1 MSYTENLEHT
11 STRQINK
18 EFFTR
23 IAELSFAQKKGVLFP
38 GVLPGDSWWGC
49 AARLSNPDFRELK
62 NHDDDFV
69 DDDRK

>member
-23 IAELSFAQKKGVLFP
+23 IAELSFA
-38 GVLPGDSWWGC
+38 
-49 AARLSNPDFRELK
+49 
-62 NHDDDFV
+62 
-69 DDDRK
+69 